1 MKDPVSMTLEMMA
14 TVTDRAIED
23 TIDDTGMLAPIEL
36 YQDGPDKFD
45 MVTANAEEAGT
56 QLFRELFAPQRAEI
70 AQMIRDTKRDAHAIA
85 LGNADLASDI
95 DDVDDDDIDELLMLA
110 LDPRHAN
117 VPDVTPSVP
126 PTIPEIEKEV
136 S

>member
-1 MKDPVSMTLEMMA
+1 MKNPVTASLEMMA

-23 TIDDTGMLAPIEL
+23 TIDETGMLSPIEL
-36 YQDGPDKFD
+36 YHDDADKFD

-70 AQMIRDTKRDAHAIA
+70 AQMIRDTKRDAHAVS

-110 LDPRHAN
+110 LDPRHSV
-117 VPDVTPSVP
+117 VPDETPTTA
-126 PTIPEIEKEV
+126 PTIPEIQKEV

>member
-1 MKDPVSMTLEMMA
+1 MKDAVSISLEMMG

-23 TIDDTGMLAPIEL
+23 AIDETGMLAPIEL
-36 YQDGPDKFD
+36 YHDDPDKFD
-45 MVTANAEEAGT
+45 IVTANAEEAGT

-70 AQMIRDTKRDAHAIA
+70 AQMIRDTKRDAHAVS
-85 LGNADLASDI
+85 LGNADLIPDI
-95 DDVDDDDIDELLMLA
+95 DEVDDDDIDELLMLA
-110 LDPRHAN
+110 LDPIHAV
-117 VPDVTPSVP
+117 VPDETPTMP